1 MVMPCQVSGQAVAT
15 NSLKLPQASGVGG
28 AAGAGS
34 AVGRSATGSACA
46 THTIALITAKARTE
60 FFTVVL
66 FPEMLN
72 GYHCLNSLYS
82 IIYSTDRKAHS
93 HRVWDIKRGGV

>member
-15 NSLKLPQASGVGG
+15 NSLKLAQASGVVG

-34 AVGRSATGSACA
+34 AVGRSATGSARA
-46 THTIALITAKARTE
+46 THTIALITTKARTE
-60 FFTVVL
+60 FFTAML

-72 GYHCLNSLYS
+72 GCRCLNSLYFT
-82 IIYSTDRKAHS
+82 IYSTDRKAHS
-93 HRVWDIKRGGV
+93 PIGES